1 MLLTD
6 CMHIRLRETVLGLQR
21 AMGQDHIYRCLVGDI
36 EDQHGAVCDAMKSM
50 HLYHLYKHLEKD
62 VEEHRRA
69 LVSLL
74 PAKNTPPSPPAD
86 RHKW

>member
-1 MLLTD
+1 M
-6 CMHIRLRETVLGLQR
+6 QR

-62 VEEHRRA
+62 VEEHRKA

-74 PAKNTPPSPPAD
+74 PAKKHSALPFCRQTP
-86 RHKW
+86 W